1 MKVEGVGI
9 GSTNGIRVRR
19 NWLGTRA
26 SGYGTDALVTK
37 VEGNYNIV
45 DNLLTFAEAPYGNTP
60 LSTDTNPPDDR
71 DWIGIATGSSFQGR
85 TFLRSGITN
94 SSNETYYE
102 KNIVLDVLYVLQD
115 FRKIGVARSLMN
127 KVEEIAKD
135 QKLDLII
142 KGVEKSNLLAQK
154 LFKNYT
160 VVNRTR
166 YLKKH
171 N

>member
-1 MKVEGVGI
+1 MFTIEKPKEI
-9 GSTNGIRVRR
+9 HLKSWKDIINES
-19 NWLGTRA
+19 A
-26 SGYGTDALVTK
+26 SS
-37 VEGNYNIV
+37 N
-45 DNLLTFAEAPYGNTP
+45 
-60 LSTDTNPPDDR
+60 
-71 DWIGIATGSSFQGR
+71 SFQ
-85 TFLRSGITN
+85 FDEVNFSLFWQCIFQDDYFAFAAKNEDKFMGIVVAKI
-94 SSNETYYE
+94 NETYYE

-127 KVEEIAKD
+127 KIEEIAKD

-166 YLKKH
+166 YLKKA
-171 N
+171 

>member
-1 MKVEGVGI
+1 MFTIEKPKQIHQKSWKDIINE
-9 GSTNGIRVRR
+9 S
-19 NWLGTRA
+19 A
-26 SGYGTDALVTK
+26 SS
-37 VEGNYNIV
+37 N
-45 DNLLTFAEAPYGNTP
+45 
-60 LSTDTNPPDDR
+60 
-71 DWIGIATGSSFQGR
+71 SFQFDEVNFSLFW
-85 TFLRSGITN
+85 TCVFQDDYFAFAAKNEDKFMGIVVAKI
-94 SSNETYYE
+94 NETYYE

-154 LFKNYT
+154 LFRNYN

>member
-1 MKVEGVGI
+1 MFTIEKPKQIHLQSWKNIINE
-9 GSTNGIRVRR
+9 S
-19 NWLGTRA
+19 A
-26 SGYGTDALVTK
+26 SS
-37 VEGNYNIV
+37 N
-45 DNLLTFAEAPYGNTP
+45 
-60 LSTDTNPPDDR
+60 
-71 DWIGIATGSSFQGR
+71 SFQFSEVNFSLFW
-85 TFLRSGITN
+85 TCVFQDDYFAFAAKNEDKFMGIIVAKI
-94 SSNETYYE
+94 NETYYE

-127 KVEEIAKD
+127 KIEEIAND

>member
-1 MKVEGVGI
+1 MFTIEKPKQIHLQSWKNMINE
-9 GSTNGIRVRR
+9 S
-19 NWLGTRA
+19 A
-26 SGYGTDALVTK
+26 SS
-37 VEGNYNIV
+37 N
-45 DNLLTFAEAPYGNTP
+45 
-60 LSTDTNPPDDR
+60 
-71 DWIGIATGSSFQGR
+71 SFQFSEVNFSLFW
-85 TFLRSGITN
+85 TCVFQDDYFAFAAKNEDKFMGIIVAKI
-94 SSNETYYE
+94 NETYYE

-127 KVEEIAKD
+127 KIEEIAKE

>member
-1 MKVEGVGI
+1 MFTIEKPKQIHLQSWKNIINE
-9 GSTNGIRVRR
+9 S
-19 NWLGTRA
+19 A
-26 SGYGTDALVTK
+26 SS
-37 VEGNYNIV
+37 N
-45 DNLLTFAEAPYGNTP
+45 
-60 LSTDTNPPDDR
+60 
-71 DWIGIATGSSFQGR
+71 SFQFDEVNFSLFW
-85 TFLRSGITN
+85 TCVFQDDYFAFAAKNEDKFMGIIVAKI
-94 SSNETYYE
+94 NETYYE

-154 LFKNYT
+154 LFKNYS

>member
-1 MKVEGVGI
+1 MFTIEKPKQIHLQSWKNIINE
-9 GSTNGIRVRR
+9 S
-19 NWLGTRA
+19 A
-26 SGYGTDALVTK
+26 SS
-37 VEGNYNIV
+37 N
-45 DNLLTFAEAPYGNTP
+45 
-60 LSTDTNPPDDR
+60 
-71 DWIGIATGSSFQGR
+71 SFQ
-85 TFLRSGITN
+85 FDQVNFSLFWPCVFQDDYFAFAAKNEDKFMGIIVAKI
-94 SSNETYYE
+94 NETYYE
-102 KNIVLDVLYVLQD
+102 KNIVIDVLYVLQD

>member
-1 MKVEGVGI
+1 MFVIEKPKEI
-9 GSTNGIRVRR
+9 HLNSWKDIINES
-19 NWLGTRA
+19 A
-26 SGYGTDALVTK
+26 SS
-37 VEGNYNIV
+37 N
-45 DNLLTFAEAPYGNTP
+45 
-60 LSTDTNPPDDR
+60 
-71 DWIGIATGSSFQGR
+71 SFQ
-85 TFLRSGITN
+85 FKEVNFSLFWSCIFQEDYFAFAAKNENKFMGIIVAKI
-94 SSNETYYE
+94 NETYYE
-102 KNIVLDVLYVLQD
+102 KNIVLDVLYVLKD

-127 KVEEIAKD
+127 KIEVIAKEK
-135 QKLDLII
+135 KLDLII

>member
-1 MKVEGVGI
+1 MFIIEKPKEI
-9 GSTNGIRVRR
+9 HLNSWKDIINES
-19 NWLGTRA
+19 A
-26 SGYGTDALVTK
+26 SS
-37 VEGNYNIV
+37 N
-45 DNLLTFAEAPYGNTP
+45 
-60 LSTDTNPPDDR
+60 
-71 DWIGIATGSSFQGR
+71 SFQ
-85 TFLRSGITN
+85 FKEVNFNLFWSCIFQEDYFAFAAKNEDKFMGIIVAKI
-94 SSNETYYE
+94 NETYYE
-102 KNIVLDVLYVLQD
+102 KNIVLDVLYVLKD

-127 KVEEIAKD
+127 KIEVIAKEK
-135 QKLDLII
+135 KLDLII

>member
-1 MKVEGVGI
+1 MFTIEKPKQIHLQSWKNIINE
-9 GSTNGIRVRR
+9 S
-19 NWLGTRA
+19 A
-26 SGYGTDALVTK
+26 SS
-37 VEGNYNIV
+37 N
-45 DNLLTFAEAPYGNTP
+45 
-60 LSTDTNPPDDR
+60 
-71 DWIGIATGSSFQGR
+71 SFQ
-85 TFLRSGITN
+85 FDEVNFSLFWQSIFQDDYFAFAAKNEDKFMGIVVAKI
-94 SSNETYYE
+94 NETYYE

-154 LFKNYT
+154 LFKNYA
-160 VVNRTR
+160 VINRTR

>member
-1 MKVEGVGI
+1 MFTIEKPKEI
-9 GSTNGIRVRR
+9 HLNSWKEIN
-19 NWLGTRA
+19 NESA
-26 SGYGTDALVTK
+26 SS
-37 VEGNYNIV
+37 N
-45 DNLLTFAEAPYGNTP
+45 
-60 LSTDTNPPDDR
+60 
-71 DWIGIATGSSFQGR
+71 SFQFEEVNFSLFW
-85 TFLRSGITN
+85 TCIFQDDYFAFAAKNEDKFMGIVVAKI
-94 SSNETYYE
+94 NETYYE

-115 FRKIGVARSLMN
+115 FRKIGVARALMN
-127 KVEEIAKD
+127 KIEEIAKE
-135 QKLDLII
+135 KNLDLII

>member
-1 MKVEGVGI
+1 MFTIEKPKQIHLQSWKNIINE
-9 GSTNGIRVRR
+9 S
-19 NWLGTRA
+19 A
-26 SGYGTDALVTK
+26 SS
-37 VEGNYNIV
+37 N
-45 DNLLTFAEAPYGNTP
+45 
-60 LSTDTNPPDDR
+60 
-71 DWIGIATGSSFQGR
+71 SFQFSEVNFSIIW
-85 TFLRSGITN
+85 TCVFQDDYFAFAAKNEDKFMGIIVAKI
-94 SSNETYYE
+94 NETYYE

-127 KVEEIAKD
+127 KVEEIAKG

>member
-1 MKVEGVGI
+1 MFTIEKPKEI
-9 GSTNGIRVRR
+9 HLKSWKDIINES
-19 NWLGTRA
+19 A
-26 SGYGTDALVTK
+26 SS
-37 VEGNYNIV
+37 N
-45 DNLLTFAEAPYGNTP
+45 
-60 LSTDTNPPDDR
+60 
-71 DWIGIATGSSFQGR
+71 SFQ
-85 TFLRSGITN
+85 FDEVNFSLFWQCIFQDDYFAFAAKNEDKFMGIVVAKI
-94 SSNETYYE
+94 NETYYE
-102 KNIVLDVLYVLQD
+102 KNIILDVLYVLQD

-127 KVEEIAKD
+127 KIEEIAKD

-160 VVNRTR
+160 VINRTR

>member
-1 MKVEGVGI
+1 MFTIEKPKQIHLQSWKNIINE
-9 GSTNGIRVRR
+9 S
-19 NWLGTRA
+19 A
-26 SGYGTDALVTK
+26 SS
-37 VEGNYNIV
+37 N
-45 DNLLTFAEAPYGNTP
+45 
-60 LSTDTNPPDDR
+60 
-71 DWIGIATGSSFQGR
+71 SFQFDEVNFSLFW
-85 TFLRSGITN
+85 TCVFQDDYFAFAAKNEDKFMGIIVAKI
-94 SSNETYYE
+94 NETYYE

>member
-1 MKVEGVGI
+1 MFTIEKPKEI
-9 GSTNGIRVRR
+9 HLKSWKDIINES
-19 NWLGTRA
+19 A
-26 SGYGTDALVTK
+26 SS
-37 VEGNYNIV
+37 N
-45 DNLLTFAEAPYGNTP
+45 
-60 LSTDTNPPDDR
+60 
-71 DWIGIATGSSFQGR
+71 SFQ
-85 TFLRSGITN
+85 FDEVNFNLFWQCIFQDDYFAFAAKNEDKFMGIVVAKI
-94 SSNETYYE
+94 NETYYE

-127 KVEEIAKD
+127 KIEEIAKD

-154 LFKNYT
+154 LFKNYN
-160 VVNRTR
+160 VINRTR

>member
-1 MKVEGVGI
+1 MLTIEKPKQIHLQSWKNIINE
-9 GSTNGIRVRR
+9 S
-19 NWLGTRA
+19 A
-26 SGYGTDALVTK
+26 SS
-37 VEGNYNIV
+37 N
-45 DNLLTFAEAPYGNTP
+45 
-60 LSTDTNPPDDR
+60 
-71 DWIGIATGSSFQGR
+71 SFQ
-85 TFLRSGITN
+85 FDEVNFSLFWQCIFQDDYFAFAAKNEDKFMGIIVAKI
-94 SSNETYYE
+94 NETYYE

-160 VVNRTR
+160 VINRTR

>member
-1 MKVEGVGI
+1 MFTIEKPKQIHLQSWKNIINE
-9 GSTNGIRVRR
+9 S
-19 NWLGTRA
+19 A
-26 SGYGTDALVTK
+26 SS
-37 VEGNYNIV
+37 N
-45 DNLLTFAEAPYGNTP
+45 
-60 LSTDTNPPDDR
+60 
-71 DWIGIATGSSFQGR
+71 SFQFDEVNFSLFW
-85 TFLRSGITN
+85 TCVFQDDYFAFAAKNEDKFMGIIVAKI
-94 SSNETYYE
+94 NETYYE
-102 KNIVLDVLYVLQD
+102 KNIVLDVLYVLQG